1 MYKNNTE
8 RLNTCINKLF
18 LVFMVNVYSVG
29 CLVGVLFVRVVQ
41 SLSFFVAICLPFDL
55 RLLITFWHL
64 QTFLVLI
71 SGDSV
76 YMMTL
81 PYTIIFLIPPF
92 L

>member
-41 SLSFFVAICLPFDL
+41 SLSFFVAIC
-55 RLLITFWHL
+55 
-64 QTFLVLI
+64 
-71 SGDSV
+71 
-76 YMMTL
+76 
-81 PYTIIFLIPPF
+81 
-92 L
+92 